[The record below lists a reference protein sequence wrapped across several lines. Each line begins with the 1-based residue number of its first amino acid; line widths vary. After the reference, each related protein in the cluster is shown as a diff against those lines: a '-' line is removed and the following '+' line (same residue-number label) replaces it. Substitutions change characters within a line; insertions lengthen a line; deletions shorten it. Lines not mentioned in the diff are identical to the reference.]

1 MVMEYVCFVC
11 SLAFLD
17 SPIFFAP
24 RHLIRSFRF
33 LLFST
38 ERYLMGLD
46 LVNFVDANVV
56 VGASLWANGVGC
68 IYYLA

>member
-1 MVMEYVCFVC
+1 MYVLCAP
-11 SLAFLD
+11 SPFLT
-17 SPIFFAP
+17 PQFFPP

>member
-1 MVMEYVCFVC
+1 MYVLCAPSP
-11 SLAFLD
+11 SLTHQ
-17 SPIFFAP
+17 FFTP

>member
-1 MVMEYVCFVC
+1 MYVLCAPSP
-11 SLAFLD
+11 SLTHQ
-17 SPIFFAP
+17 FFTP

-46 LVNFVDANVV
+46 LVNFVDWIVDANVV
-56 VGASLWANGVGC
+56 VGVSLWANGVGC

>member
-1 MVMEYVCFVC
+1 MFVC

-17 SPIFFAP
+17 SSIFSLP
-24 RHLIRSFRF
+24 VISFVPF
-33 LLFST
+33 GFCFFST

-46 LVNFVDANVV
+46 LVNFVDWIVDANVV
-56 VGASLWANGVGC
+56 VGVSLWANGVGC